1 MEGAEFQSNLERLA
15 SSLQRMKALLA
26 WSRLKQSEARPGQP
40 PSFQIYDPTETDLRN
55 EYSFFWFTSQRVQS
69 LILAPKGS
77 LSESTVDETR
87 RALAQLHQEVQEL
100 NLDFR
105 WRRLE

>member
-1 MEGAEFQSNLERLA
+1 MEGTDFHSNLEKLA
-15 SSLQRMKALLA
+15 ASLQRMKALLA

-40 PSFQIYDPTETDLRN
+40 PSFQIYDPTEIDLLN
-55 EYSFFWFTSQRVQS
+55 EYSFFWFTSQQVQT
-69 LILAPKGS
+69 LILAPNG
-77 LSESTVDETR
+77 LSPESVRAET
-87 RALAQLHQEVQEL
+87 AKTLAQLHQEVHQL